1 MSPRAVQIS
10 WFVGVVIWAAT
21 CAVVWFVGTRD
32 DYARLYAA
40 RACYDT
46 SLQSQDA
53 GLQCANLKQ
62 SDILVY
68 RAEID
73 RKARISRVTAGLGA
87 GTAIALW
94 FILGRPGFRSY
105 R

>member
-1 MSPRAVQIS
+1 MSPHAVQIS
-10 WFVGVVIWAAT
+10 WFVGVVIWAAI
-21 CAVVWFVGTRD
+21 CAVGWFAATRD
-32 DYARLYAA
+32 DYAKLNAA
-40 RACYDT
+40 RACYGT

-53 GLQCANLKQ
+53 GPQCARLKQ

-68 RAEID
+68 KGEID

-87 GTAIALW
+87 GAAIALW
-94 FILGRPGFRSY
+94 FILGRPGFRPN